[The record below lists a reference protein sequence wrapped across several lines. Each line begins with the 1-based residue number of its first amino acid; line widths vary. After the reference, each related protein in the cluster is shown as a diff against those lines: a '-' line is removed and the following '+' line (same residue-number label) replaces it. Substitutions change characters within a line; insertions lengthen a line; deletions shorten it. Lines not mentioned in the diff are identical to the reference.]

1 MEKFESGIR
10 DKHPGSATLLASLNY
25 FHFDQE
31 KPRYSLKKTLKFEI
45 QLEDVLPL
53 ETQVAG
59 HGTEDQGGAVSKL
72 VIFTRHSRRSRH
84 NVFLF

>member
-1 MEKFESGIR
+1 MEKFGSGIR
-10 DKHPGSATLLASLNY
+10 DKHPRSATLLKSLQIN
-25 FHFDQE
+25 FRFAQE

-72 VIFTRHSRRSRH
+72 VMFYMP
-84 NVFLF
+84 L

>member
-1 MEKFESGIR
+1 MEKFGPEIL
-10 DKHPGSATLLASLNY
+10 DKHLGFATRLKSLKIY
-25 FHFDQE
+25 FHFEQE

-59 HGTEDQGGAVSKL
+59 HGTEDQSGAVSKL
-72 VIFTRHSRRSRH
+72 VIFYSP
-84 NVFLF
+84 L